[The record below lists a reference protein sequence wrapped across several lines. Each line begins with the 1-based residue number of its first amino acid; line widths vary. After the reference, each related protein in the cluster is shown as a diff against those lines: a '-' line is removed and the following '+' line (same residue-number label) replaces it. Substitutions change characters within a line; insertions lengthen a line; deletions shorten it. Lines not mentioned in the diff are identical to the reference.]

1 LVIRVAQFETIVKR
15 RGFPTMSTA
24 TATAHKA
31 TAATLGTEAAN
42 VAGIINAP
50 IMAPVVLSTGNGM
63 VLTVGAGMEF
73 ATLGAALRD
82 AVNGDTIAVKAGT
95 YVNDFS
101 VVQANVTIVA
111 VGGMVN
117 EVGTEPPPDGKG
129 IITADASL
137 TISGF
142 SFTGAGTGDQ
152 YGNVAGIRY
161 EAGNLNVSYCDFHN
175 LQDGLLATPWVS
187 NTGTVNIDHSSFE
200 QDGSGDGYTHD
211 IYIGDVADFNLTNS
225 VITSAYVGH
234 EVKSR
239 ADITNISHNV
249 IADGPTGTGSYD
261 IDIPN
266 AGAATVSDNII
277 EKGPDASNQ
286 IAIHYGGET
295 QYSYATNYLNVTGNT
310 IIDDLAGQTGI
321 AVANQ
326 SSYNDVNVSV
336 NMTDNQ
342 LYGFDPGNVIIEGA
356 GTQTGDTV
364 LSSEPGFSTAS
375 PTSELPSTSITG
387 PERLTLNVQNQ
398 TVTGGASL
406 FVVNDSVGG
415 NTIGGGAGG
424 MQAYVAGQSD
434 MITTQAGASDTVTA
448 AGEYDTVNSAGTD
461 HITASGQYQTI
472 EATGAATVTGSHFN
486 TYDLNGNEALVTTSD
501 SLVDVGSTATARIFD
516 NGGDVSVTV
525 SGGGRA
531 GIVNGGAN
539 GSVAS
544 SATVSGGAATAWIS
558 GGGAISITTGDG
570 GASVQA
576 GLGTVNVTGGDGPD
590 TLSAGGGSAFFTL
603 GSGNDVVNLG
613 KGTTQVTG
621 GSGVDTYVFH
631 ASTGGNDTINGFK
644 PGTDVLEFKGFANN
658 ANAIASG
665 VVVNGST
672 ILTLTD
678 GSTVDIAGVAL
689 PGYKSSTG
697 TSTSNPGTSAPVSSS
712 PTQPTV
718 SGGGSNPTG
727 PQESNGT
734 LTAGGQTITGGSSLL
749 TIGDAV
755 GNNTIA
761 GGSGGV
767 NVSAA
772 PGDLITTQ
780 AGATDTINLMS
791 YDTVTGAGNDQVT
804 ASYSHDVI
812 NESGNASI
820 SLLGANEQVTGGAG
834 VLQITDDVT
843 GNTIAGGSGGI
854 IANLSGSYDVIST
867 SVGATDTL
875 TLTTQDTVTAG
886 GNDQISISGNYNQIE
901 ASGTDVI
908 NSTSASSQYDLEG
921 HDSLTTS
928 GGGNVT
934 VGGSAV
940 DSVFST
946 GTGGL
951 NLTTESGGSVAV
963 TQTLG
968 TGNAAATVAG
978 GATSIM
984 TQGGNY
990 AGIYVT
996 AAGGDSVTAGTG
1008 PVSVTSS
1015 ASAGGPADTI
1025 NAGSGSMSVTSG
1037 NAQIFGG
1044 SGALVVNAQSETAG
1058 TAGVQLGAGSGN
1070 VTLNGGAGNELFTG
1084 GSGQAQI
1091 WLGGGQDTVSFGS
1104 GLTTVHGGVADVF
1117 LAPTNGGS
1125 AVILNWNAQDTLA
1138 GAGSIHATPAITS
1151 QSVVNGSTYLSFVG
1165 GGQIE
1170 LAGVSHFG

>member
-1 LVIRVAQFETIVKR
+1 MV
-15 RGFPTMSTA
+15 A
-24 TATAHKA
+24 TATAHKTTTSGSA
-31 TAATLGTEAAN
+31 SVNPAVSGISAAD
-42 VAGIINAP
+42 VAGVVTAP
-50 IMAPVVLSTGNGM
+50 IMAPVVLSTNNGM

-73 ATLGAALRD
+73 ATLGAALRN

-137 TISGF
+137 NISGF

-161 EAGNLNVSYCDFHN
+161 ETGNLNVSYCDFHN

-200 QDGSGDGYTHD
+200 QNGSGDGYTHD

-225 VITSAYVGH
+225 VISSAIVGH

-249 IADGPTGTGSYD
+249 ISDGPTGTGSYD

-266 AGAATVSDNII
+266 AGAATITDNII
-277 EKGPDASNQ
+277 EKGPDASNN

-295 QYSYATNYLNVTGNT
+295 QYSYATNYLDVTGNT
-310 IIDDLAGQTGI
+310 IIDDLPGQTGI

-326 SSYNDVNVSV
+326 SSYNNANVSV

-342 LYGFDPGNVIIEGA
+342 LYGFDPSNVIIEGA

-364 LSSEPGFSTAS
+364 LSSEPTFSTAS
-375 PTSELPSTSITG
+375 PTAELPTTSVTG
-387 PERLTLNVQNQ
+387 PERLSLTVQNQ
-398 TVTGGASL
+398 TVSGGAGL

-415 NTIGGGAGG
+415 NTIAGGSGG
-424 MQAYVAGQSD
+424 MQGFITGQSD
-434 MITTQAGASDTVTA
+434 MITTQAGASDTVNA
-448 AGEYDTVNSAGTD
+448 VGKYDTVQSAGAD
-461 HITASGQYQTI
+461 RIYANGQYQTI
-472 EATGAATVTGSHFN
+472 EASGQATVVGTQFN
-486 TYDLNGNEALVTTSD
+486 TYDLNGAGETLLNSSD
-501 SLVDVGSTATARIFD
+501 SLIDVGATGNARIFN

-525 SGGGRA
+525 TGGGRA
-531 GIVNGGAN
+531 GIINDGATS
-539 GSVAS
+539 GSVAA

-558 GGGAISITTGDG
+558 GGGAISITTGNG

-576 GLGTVNVTGGDGPD
+576 GGGSVNVTGGDGPD
-590 TLSAGGGSAFFTL
+590 TLSSGSGSALFTL
-603 GSGNDVVNLG
+603 GNGTDEVDFG
-613 KGTTQVTG
+613 KGTTEVTG
-621 GSGVDTYVFH
+621 GTGADTYVFH
-631 ASTGGNDTINGFK
+631 AGADGTDTITGFK
-644 PGTDVLEFKGFANN
+644 TGTDSFEFKGFAAGTNP
-658 ANAIASG
+658 IAHG
-665 VVVNGST
+665 AVVNGST
-672 ILTLTD
+672 ILTLAD
-678 GSTVDIAGVAL
+678 GTSVDIAGVAL
-689 PGYKSSTG
+689 PGYSSSTG
-697 TSTSNPGTSAPVSSS
+697 TTTGGSGTGTTTTQPGGG
-712 PTQPTV
+712 TQPTV
-718 SGGGSNPTG
+718 SGGGGTNPTG

-734 LTAGGQTITGGSSLL
+734 LTASGQSITGSSSLL

-755 GNNTIA
+755 GGNTIA

-820 SLLGANEQVTGGAG
+820 SLLGANEQVQGGAG
-834 VLQITDDVT
+834 QLQITDDVT
-843 GNTIAGGSGGI
+843 GNTIAGGAGGI
-854 IANLSGSYDVIST
+854 VANLSGSYDVITT

-875 TLTTQDTVTAG
+875 TLTTQDTVSAG

-901 ASGTDVI
+901 ASGTDAI
-908 NSTSASSQYDLEG
+908 SSTSASSQYDLEG
-921 HDSLTTS
+921 HDSLNTS

-940 DSVFST
+940 DSVLST
-946 GTGGL
+946 GSGGI
-951 NLTTESGGSVAV
+951 NLTTNAGGSVAV
-963 TQTLG
+963 SQSIG
-968 TGNAAATVAG
+968 TGDAAATIAG
-978 GATSIM
+978 GAASIM

-990 AGIYVT
+990 AGIYVNT
-996 AAGGDSVTAGTG
+996 AGGDSVTAGAG
-1008 PVSVTSS
+1008 PVSVTST
-1015 ASAGGPADTI
+1015 AAAGGPADTI
-1025 NAGSGSMSVTSG
+1025 GAGAGSLSVTTNG

-1044 SGALVVNAQSETAG
+1044 SGALIVNAQSEAAG
-1058 TAGVQLGAGSGN
+1058 GAGVSLGAGSGN

-1084 GSGQAQI
+1084 GSGQAQL
-1091 WLGGGQDTVSFGS
+1091 WLGGGQDTISFGS
-1104 GLTTVHGGVADVF
+1104 GLTTVHGGVSDVF
-1117 LAPTNGGS
+1117 MAPTNGGS
-1125 AVILNWNAQDTLA
+1125 AVILNWNANDTLA
-1138 GAGSIHATPAITS
+1138 GAGSIHATPGITS
-1151 QSVVNGSTYLSFVG
+1151 QSVVNGSTFLSFVG

-1170 LAGVSHFG
+1170 LAGVTHFG

>member
-1 LVIRVAQFETIVKR
+1 MVATV
-15 RGFPTMSTA
+15 TS
-24 TATAHKA
+24 HKTTTTK
-31 TAATLGTEAAN
+31 TAAAAAHTAVTSISAAD
-42 VAGIINAP
+42 VAGVVTAP
-50 IMAPVVLSTGNGM
+50 ILAPVVLSTTNGM

-73 ATLGAALRD
+73 ATLGAALRN

-117 EVGTEPPPDGKG
+117 EVGTEPPPNGKG

-137 TISGF
+137 NISGF

-161 EAGNLNVSYCDFHN
+161 ETGNLNVSYCDFHN

-266 AGAATVSDNII
+266 AGAATITDNII
-277 EKGPDASNQ
+277 EKGPNASNNV
-286 IAIHYGGET
+286 AIHYGGET
-295 QYSYATNYLNVTGNT
+295 QYSYATNYLDISGNT
-310 IIDDLAGQTGI
+310 IINDMQGQPGY

-326 SSYNDVNVSV
+326 SSYNNANVSV

-342 LYGFDPGNVIIEGA
+342 LYGFAPSNVIIDGA

-364 LSSEPGFSTAS
+364 LSTEPTYSTAS
-375 PTSELPSTSITG
+375 PVSGLPTTSITG
-387 PERLTLNVQNQ
+387 PERLTLTVQHQ
-398 TVTGGASL
+398 TVGGGASL
-406 FVVNDSVGG
+406 FIVNDSVGG
-415 NTIGGGAGG
+415 NTIGGGGGG
-424 MQAYVAGQSD
+424 MQAYVTGQAD
-434 MITTQAGASDTVTA
+434 MVTTQTGASDTVNA
-448 AGEYDTVNSAGTD
+448 VGKYDTVQSAGAD
-461 HITASGQYQTI
+461 RIYANGQYQTI
-472 EATGAATVTGSHFN
+472 EATGQATVVGTQFN
-486 TYDLNGNEALVTTSD
+486 TYDLNGSGETLLNSSD
-501 SLVDVGSTATARIFD
+501 SLIDVGSGGNARIFN

-525 SGGGRA
+525 TGGGRA
-531 GIVNGGAN
+531 GIINDGATA
-539 GSVAS
+539 GSTAA

-558 GGGAISITTGDG
+558 GGGAISITTGNG

-576 GLGTVNVTGGDGPD
+576 GLGTVDVTGGSGPD
-590 TLSAGGGSAFFTL
+590 TLNGGGGSDVFTL
-603 GSGNDVVNLG
+603 GSGNDQINLT
-613 KGTTQVTG
+613 KGSIQVTG

-631 ASTGGNDTINGFK
+631 AGSGGADTISGFK
-644 PGTDVLEFKGFANN
+644 QGTDVLQFKGFAPGTNP
-658 ANAIASG
+658 IAHG
-665 VVVNGST
+665 AVVNGST
-672 ILTLTD
+672 LLTLAD

-689 PGYKSSTG
+689 PGYSSSTG
-697 TSTSNPGTSAPVSSS
+697 TTSNPGTTAPVGTA
-712 PTQPTV
+712 PTQPPV
-718 SGGGSNPTG
+718 SGGGANPTG

-755 GNNTIA
+755 GNNTIG
-761 GGSGGV
+761 GGSGGL

-812 NESGNASI
+812 NESGNVSV
-820 SLLGANEQVTGGAG
+820 SLLGANEQVQGGAG
-834 VLQITDDVT
+834 LLQVTDDVT
-843 GNTIAGGSGGI
+843 GNTIAGGAGGVA
-854 IANLSGSYDVIST
+854 ANLSGSYDVIST

-875 TLTTQDTVTAG
+875 TLTTQDTVSAG
-886 GNDQISISGNYNQIE
+886 GNDQITITGNYNWIS
-901 ASGTDVI
+901 ASGTDAI
-908 NSTSASSQYDLEG
+908 SSSSASSQYDLEG

-940 DSVFST
+940 DQVFST
-946 GTGGL
+946 GSGGM
-951 NLTTESGGSVAV
+951 NLTMNAGGSVAV
-963 TQTLG
+963 TQAVG
-968 TGNAAATVAG
+968 TGNAQATIAG
-978 GATSIM
+978 GAASIM

-990 AGIYVT
+990 AGIYVNT
-996 AAGGDSVTAGTG
+996 AGGDSVTAGTG
-1008 PVSVTSS
+1008 PVSVTST
-1015 ASAGGPADTI
+1015 AAAGGSADTI
-1025 NAGSGSMSVTSG
+1025 GAGAGSLSVTTNG
-1037 NAQIFGG
+1037 NAQVFGG

-1058 TAGVQLGAGSGN
+1058 AAGVQVGAGSGN
-1070 VTLNGGAGNELFTG
+1070 MTLNGGAGNELFTG
-1084 GSGQAQI
+1084 GSGQAQL
-1091 WLGGGQDTVSFGS
+1091 WLGGGQDTISFGS

-1125 AVILNWNAQDTLA
+1125 AVILNWNANDTLA
-1138 GAGSIHATPAITS
+1138 GAGSIHATPGITA

-1170 LAGVSHFG
+1170 LAGVTHFG

>member
-1 LVIRVAQFETIVKR
+1 
-15 RGFPTMSTA
+15 MSTA
-24 TATAHKA
+24 
-31 TAATLGTEAAN
+31 AATTTAKASTAKTSLTGTNSLGTTSISAAN
-42 VAGIINAP
+42 VAGVVNAP
-50 IMAPVVLSTGNGM
+50 IMAPVVLSTTNGM

-73 ATLGAALRD
+73 ATLGAALRN

-101 VVQANVTIVA
+101 VVNASVTIVA

-239 ADITNISHNV
+239 ADVTNISHNV

-266 AGAATVSDNII
+266 AGAATISDNII
-277 EKGPDASNQ
+277 EKGPDASNT

-295 QYSYATNYLNVTGNT
+295 QYSFATNYLNVTGNT

-342 LYGFDPGNVIIEGA
+342 LYGFAPGNVILEGA

-364 LSSEPGFSTAS
+364 LSSEPTFSTAS
-375 PTSELPSTSITG
+375 PTTELPTTTVTG
-387 PERLTLNVQNQ
+387 PERLFMTTQNQ
-398 TVTGGASL
+398 TVSGGTSIFL
-406 FVVNDSVGG
+406 VNDSIGG
-415 NTIGGGAGG
+415 NTIAGGSGG
-424 MQAYVAGQSD
+424 MQAAITGQSD
-434 MITTQAGASDTVTA
+434 LITTQAGASDTVSA
-448 AGEYDTVNSAGTD
+448 AGEYDTVQSAGND
-461 HITASGQYQTI
+461 QIKASGQYQTI
-472 EATGAATVTGSHFN
+472 EASGASTVVGTQFN
-486 TYDLNGNEALVTTSD
+486 TYDLNGNEALLTSSD
-501 SLVDVGSTATARIFD
+501 SLVDVGATARARIFN

-525 SGGGRA
+525 TGGGFA
-531 GIVNGGAN
+531 GIVNDAAAGS
-539 GSVAS
+539 GSVAA
-544 SATVSGGAATAWIS
+544 SATISGGAATAWIT
-558 GGGAISITTGDG
+558 GDGAISITTGNG
-570 GASVQA
+570 GAQVLAGQGSVD
-576 GLGTVNVTGGDGPD
+576 VTGGSGPD
-590 TLSAGGGSAFFTL
+590 TIYSGSGSADFTL
-603 GSGNDVVNLG
+603 GSGNDQVNLSQ
-613 KGTTQVTG
+613 GTIQVTG
-621 GSGVDTYVFH
+621 GSGADTYIFH
-631 ASTGGNDTINGFK
+631 GGNYGQDTISGFK
-644 PGTDVLEFKGFANN
+644 EGTDALKFEGFANN
-658 ANAIASG
+658 AKAIAHG
-665 VVVNGST
+665 AVVNGST
-672 ILTLTD
+672 ILTLAD

-689 PGYKSSTG
+689 PGYSSSTG
-697 TSTSNPGTSAPVSSS
+697 TSTSGTTTPISTA

-718 SGGGSNPTG
+718 SGGGSTSTG

-734 LTAGGQTITGGSSLL
+734 LTVSGQSITGGASLL

-755 GNNTIA
+755 GGNTIA

-767 NVSAA
+767 NLTAA
-772 PGDLITTQ
+772 PGDLITTA
-780 AGATDTINLMS
+780 AGAADTVSLLS
-791 YDTVTGAGNDQVT
+791 YDTVTGAGTDQVT
-804 ASYSHDVI
+804 ANYSHDVI
-812 NESGNASI
+812 SESGNASV

-834 VLQITDDVT
+834 LLRVTDDVT
-843 GNTIAGGSGGI
+843 GNTIAGGSGGVN
-854 IANLSGSYDVIST
+854 ANLSGSYDVVST

-875 TLTTQDTVTAG
+875 TLTTQDTVTAA
-886 GNDQISISGNYNQIE
+886 GNDQISISGNYNVIG

-908 NSTSASSQYDLEG
+908 SSTSASSQYDLAG
-921 HDSLTTS
+921 RDSLTTS
-928 GGGNVT
+928 GGGAVT

-946 GTGGL
+946 GAGGI
-951 NLTTESGGSVAV
+951 NLTTEQGGSVAV
-963 TQTLG
+963 TQTISAG
-968 TGNAAATVAG
+968 TNAAATVS
-978 GATSIM
+978 GAAASIM
-984 TQGGNY
+984 TTGGNY

-996 AAGGDSVTAGTG
+996 ATGGDSVTAGAG

-1015 ASAGGPADTI
+1015 ATSAGPADTI
-1025 NAGSGSMSVTSG
+1025 NAGSGSLSVTTG
-1037 NAQIFGG
+1037 NAQISGG
-1044 SGALVVNAQSETAG
+1044 SGSLVVNAQGETAG
-1058 TAGVQLGAGSGN
+1058 TAGVQVGAGSGN

-1170 LAGVSHFG
+1170 LAGVTHFS